1 MIKGLIF
8 DLDGVLTSTEH
19 QHYEAW
25 KRLGKRWGFDLS
37 LAQNEALK
45 GVSREGSLSLLCQWA
60 GVTLDPQEFQK
71 CLHDKNTYYLQAI
84 AGLNQSHLLPG
95 VMPLLTEAR
104 QKHVLLAVG
113 SSSKNAR
120 FILDKIGLTSFFD
133 AIVDGNDLLH
143 PKPDPE
149 VFLKAANALGLLPA
163 ECIVFEDALSGM
175 QAALDG
181 GFVCAI
187 VGNPSL
193 KPQATWYLDS
203 LECFDL
209 ALYEEKPI

>member
-25 KRLGKRWGFDLS
+25 KSIGKRWGFDLT

-60 GVTLDPQEFQK
+60 GVTLDPPEFQE
-71 CLHDKNTYYLQAI
+71 CLHHKNAYYLQAI
-84 AGLNQSHLLPG
+84 ADLNQSHLLPG
-95 VMPLLTEAR
+95 VMALLTEAR
-104 QKHVLLAVG
+104 NKHVLLGVG

-149 VFLKAANALGLLPA
+149 VFLKVAKALGLLPA

-175 QAALDG
+175 QAAQNG
-181 GFVCAI
+181 GFACAI

-193 KPQATWYLDS
+193 KSQAKWYLDS
-203 LECFDL
+203 LEFFDF
-209 ALYEEKPI
+209 ALYEEKSI